1 MLIVCCFLWK
11 GGSVHFPTNTSSIPG
26 LAPPEILIFLRLP
39 KTGGNTMDQVF
50 EHCLPGQWF
59 YPHELVVPSALLI
72 RPTEGI
78 AERFRQLTVEKQ
90 QSIRCVIGTHVAM
103 DVDTVFDRPSKFF
116 AIVRHPVDRVISSF
130 FHNRTES
137 HLISYPFI
145 KDLSLEQYLESGIG
159 LDADNH
165 QVRVLSG
172 CPELDSPW
180 DPQGRPISAPPVEL
194 RHLEMAKYNI
204 EQRFIA
210 AAALE
215 QFTSLIW
222 FFKRLYG
229 WPLHRVIFRRHNED
243 AGRKTKTDSGRP
255 PLEQVS
261 SATRQR
267 LTEMNRYDIELHG
280 WVRERF
286 AQQIRRLEPGFS
298 RDVRRFEMLNA
309 AAQKLYRTAP
319 DPVRKL
325 TSRVFYTRPVT

>member
-1 MLIVCCFLWK
+1 VVRLD
-11 GGSVHFPTNTSSIPG
+11 SQTSGIPG
-26 LAPPEILIFLRLP
+26 LTPPEILIFLRLP
-39 KTGGNTMDQVF
+39 KTGGNTMDQVL

-59 YPHELVVPSALLI
+59 YPHEPVVPSALLI
-72 RPTEGI
+72 RPAAGV
-78 AERFRQLTVEKQ
+78 AEKFRQLSVEKQ

-103 DVDTVFDRPSKFF
+103 DVDTVFERPSKFF
-116 AIVRHPVDRVISSF
+116 TIVRHPVDRVISGF

-159 LDADNH
+159 LDTDNH

-180 DPQGRPISAPPVEL
+180 DPQGRPISALPVQP

-210 AAALE
+210 AAAIE
-215 QFTSLIW
+215 QFTALVW

-229 WPLHRVIFRRHNED
+229 WPLHRVMFRRHNED
-243 AGRKTKTDSGRP
+243 AGRKTETDSGRP
-255 PLEQVS
+255 PLERVS
-261 SATRQR
+261 TATRQR
-267 LTEMNRYDIELHG
+267 LTEMNRYDVELYE

-286 AQQIRRLEPGFS
+286 EQQIRPLEPGFS
-298 RDVRRFEMLNA
+298 REVRRFEMLNA

-319 DPVRKL
+319 EPVRKL
-325 TSRVFYTRPVT
+325 AGRLLYTHQAA